1 MTPPCMTAMELSCAH
16 NITVDYTNCPISCNG
31 LMVTSY
37 SKSDLDKNLESY
49 IPITMNAYRQYKKWF
64 QYNPAMK
71 GLVFLIYCI
80 VIIELRI
87 LYFRICVG
95 KQVEICE
102 DLL

>member
-71 GLVFLIYCI
+71 GWVLYI
-80 VIIELRI
+80 VIKLKSF
-87 LYFRICVG
+87 YFRICVG

>member
-37 SKSDLDKNLESY
+37 SKSDLDKDLESY

-71 GLVFLIYCI
+71 GWGFFL
-80 VIIELRI
+80 L
-87 LYFRICVG
+87 LG
-95 KQVEICE
+95 VEIC
-102 DLL
+102 